1 MTNELEKNTSIST
14 LIKQIAIFVLPI
26 IATKLVDIFL
36 ITIPIWIQVCVLLA
50 WGAFAAYN
58 FMLLPFESQRLT
70 KIKTH
75 INNLE
80 FEKAR
85 NELNS
90 KVLYKGKK
98 ARFKETLLWHTIHT
112 MTGNLV
118 EAYAATQKLFELTM
132 TDTEYKAALICR
144 AITAFDAGNYRL
156 MREIVEKFGTIAEK
170 DKGEGL
176 LAESLKAYTL
186 KISGQP
192 SEAKKLLRS
201 ALDTFGEGPGAV
213 TAYINLAFYEDL
225 EGNTLEAVHILKK
238 AKIALEKRND
248 KLLISAL
255 YHNLILRLTKLGD
268 TELARSLLQEY
279 EGKINK
285 KDKDQYLEYLNE
297 TLVFARQISD
307 ISIIEN
313 VYRTFRDEI
322 QPYLS
327 QEKSLL
333 LTIDLLRMESGDKEK
348 TKSGLRSLQKRLD
361 SLFALKFPNN
371 WHAIKE
377 IFYALKELEK
387 DGVDHEWDNL
397 YENLL
402 RKTDE
407 LKNEIKDFRSH
418 VPETI
423 ISIHYDWIL
432 EELTLHKYSAR
443 KEADYSD
450 QFFTKLFS
458 LADSMIMIASD
469 AQNDLLKARACTLF
483 CDEFSSFG
491 FSMGKAAIDSFR
503 VTAQKHLRELERIAE
518 AHPAEN
524 EFAEF
529 TIACGRFFILIEEN
543 ALKAQAWYNEFE
555 KRKVSALHYAPWL
568 RGYLKELEAALS
580 PMPPLAEV

>member
-1 MTNELEKNTSIST
+1 MTNELEKNTSINT
-14 LIKQIAIFVLPI
+14 LIKQIGIFLLPI

-36 ITIPIWIQVCVLLA
+36 ITIPIWIQVFVLLA
-50 WGAFAAYN
+50 CGVFAAYN
-58 FMLLPFESQRLT
+58 FMLLPFENQRLT
-70 KIKTH
+70 KIKAY

-80 FEKAR
+80 FEKATD
-85 NELNS
+85 ELNS

-98 ARFKETLLWHTIHT
+98 ARFKETRLWHTIHT

-118 EAYAATQKLFELTM
+118 EAYKATQKLFKLTM
-132 TDTEYKAALICR
+132 TDTEYRAALICR

-156 MREIVEKFGTIAEK
+156 MREIIEKFGTNTDK
-170 DKGEGL
+170 DIGEGL

-192 SEAKKLLRS
+192 SEAKKMLRS
-201 ALDTFGEGPGAV
+201 ALDTFGEGQEAV

-225 EGNTLEAVHILKK
+225 ESNTLEAVHILKK

-248 KLLISAL
+248 KLLISTL
-255 YHNLILRLTKLGD
+255 YHNLLLWLIKLG
-268 TELARSLLQEY
+268 EIEPARSLLQEY

-285 KDKDQYLEYLNE
+285 KDKDQYLEFLNE
-297 TLVFARQISD
+297 KLIFARQISD
-307 ISIIEN
+307 ASIIED
-313 VYRTFRDEI
+313 VYKIFRDQI
-322 QPYLS
+322 KPYLS
-327 QEKSLL
+327 YEKALL
-333 LTIDLLRMESGDKEK
+333 LTVNLLRMESGNKEK
-348 TKSGLRSLQKRLD
+348 TEDNLRSIQKRLD
-361 SLFALKFPNN
+361 SIFALKFPNN
-371 WHAIKE
+371 WYAIKE

-402 RKTDE
+402 QKTDE

-418 VPETI
+418 IPESIT
-423 ISIHYDWIL
+423 SIHYDWIL

-443 KEADYSD
+443 KEADYNG

-458 LADSMIMIASD
+458 LADSMVMIASD

-483 CDEFSSFG
+483 CDEFSAFG
-491 FSMGKAAIDSFR
+491 SSMGKAVVDSFR
-503 VTAQKHLRELERIAE
+503 ITAQRHLRELERIVE
-518 AHPAEN
+518 AHPTEN

-529 TIACGRFFILIEEN
+529 SIACGRFSLLIEEN

-580 PMPPLAEV
+580 PMPPRVEA

>member
-14 LIKQIAIFVLPI
+14 LIKQIAIFVLTI

-36 ITIPIWIQVCVLLA
+36 IAIPIWIQVCVLLA

-98 ARFKETLLWHTIHT
+98 ARFRETLLWHTIHT

-118 EAYAATQKLFELTM
+118 EAYVATQKLFELTT
-132 TDTEYKAALICR
+132 TDTEYREALICR
-144 AITAFDAGNYRL
+144 AITAFGAGNYRL

-170 DKGEGL
+170 EKGEGL
-176 LAESLKAYTL
+176 LAESLKAYAL

-201 ALDTFGEGPGAV
+201 ALDTFGEGPEAV

-255 YHNLILRLTKLGD
+255 YHNLILWLTKLGEI
-268 TELARSLLQEY
+268 ELARSLLQEY

-285 KDKDQYLEYLNE
+285 TDKDQYLEFLNE

-327 QEKSLL
+327 HEKSLL

-348 TKSGLRSLQKRLD
+348 TKSSLRSLQKRLD

-371 WHAIKE
+371 WYAMKE
-377 IFYALKELEK
+377 IFYSLKELEK

-397 YENLL
+397 YDNLL

-407 LKNEIKDFRSH
+407 LKKEIKDFRSH
-418 VPETI
+418 VPEAI

-443 KEADYSD
+443 KEADYNG

-483 CDEFSSFG
+483 CDEFSAFG
-491 FSMGKAAIDSFR
+491 SSMGKAAVDSFR
-503 VTAQKHLRELERIAE
+503 VTTQKHLRELERIAE

-529 TIACGRFFILIEEN
+529 SIACGRFSLIIEEN

-580 PMPPLAEV
+580 PMPPLVEV